1 MCKTGLAILGHG
13 KFSTIMN
20 LIHEWAGMP
29 PMFVGQAKDAKCS
42 TGSTGSTGSTVVG
55 AVGSEPE

>member
-29 PMFVGQAKDAKCS
+29 PMFVGQAKDAAERRARDKMEEKRREQREADS
-42 TGSTGSTGSTVVG
+42 K
-55 AVGSEPE
+55 